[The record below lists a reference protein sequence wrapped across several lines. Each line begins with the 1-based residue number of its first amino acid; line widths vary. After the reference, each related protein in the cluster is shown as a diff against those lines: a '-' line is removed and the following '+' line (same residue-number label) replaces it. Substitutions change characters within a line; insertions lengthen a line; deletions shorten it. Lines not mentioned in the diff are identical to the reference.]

1 LRVSTA
7 IAAPFFAPVIF
18 LHPRQP
24 LHVAA
29 KIKFVFG
36 GGVGQDARDPST
48 SRSRYVA
55 LPGLKQMILRREAVS
70 LIVATLLAS
79 GGGHLAAAQD
89 RAKDYPSQ
97 TIKIVVPFTPGGGV
111 DVAARIVAPKLA
123 EELGQNVIIENR
135 GGAGGMLG
143 AAAVA
148 QAPPDGYTLLMGTG
162 STHGTNSN
170 VYAHLTYDPVRDYAP
185 IILMT
190 TSPLLLIVPPSL
202 PVKSVADLIA
212 LAHSRP
218 MSFGSYGTG
227 SINHLGAELFNSMA
241 GITANHV
248 PYRGSAPAM
257 TDLIGGRI
265 DYMFDGVST
274 SLGYI
279 QAGSVRMLGVAGPN
293 RTPVLPDQPTIA
305 ESGLPGYDTMV
316 WFALFAPAGTPAP
329 IVTLLN
335 RKMNTV
341 LAAPDVKQAFA
352 KLGIDTVGG
361 GPEVLAARVQ
371 SELQKWAGIVRAKN
385 IRLEQ

>member
-1 LRVSTA
+1 M
-7 IAAPFFAPVIF
+7 F
-18 LHPRQP
+18 QP
-24 LHVAA
+24 EVLASKGGKMSVRRKWLAVA
-29 KIKFVFG
+29 
-36 GGVGQDARDPST
+36 
-48 SRSRYVA
+48 VA
-55 LPGLKQMILRREAVS
+55 
-70 LIVATLLAS
+70 VATLVA
-79 GGGHLAAAQD
+79 GGPTRRAGAQEH
-89 RAKDYPSQ
+89 AKDYPNQ

-111 DVAARIVAPKLA
+111 DVVARIVAPRLG
-123 EELGQNVIIENR
+123 EELGQPVIIENR

-148 QAPPDGYTLLMGTG
+148 QSPPDGYTLLVGTG

-170 VYAHLTYDPVRDYAP
+170 VYAHLTYDPVRDYVP
-185 IILMT
+185 VVLMT

-202 PVKSVADLIA
+202 PAKSVAELIA

-218 MSFGSYGTG
+218 SGVSFGSYGTG

-241 GITANHV
+241 KINANHV

-279 QAGSVRMLGVAGPN
+279 QSGTVRMLGVAGPN

-305 ESGLPGYDTMV
+305 EAGLPGYDTMV
-316 WFALFAPAGTPAP
+316 WFGLFGPAGTPKP
-329 IVTLLN
+329 VVDLIN
-335 RKMNTV
+335 RKANAV
-341 LAAPDVKQAFA
+341 LASQAVRNSFA
-352 KLGIDTVGG
+352 KLGIEAVGG
-361 GPEVLAARVQ
+361 SPDVLAAKVQ
-371 SELQKWAGIVRAKN
+371 TELRKWADLVREKN